1 MTPEQLLVRVAGGD
15 RAAYADL
22 YAQLAPTVH
31 SALANQLRSAPALV
45 DEAMQETWLRVWRH
59 ARRYD
64 ARVGPAIAWILS
76 IARNEARRQI
86 ARRPDALELVEDQ
99 NAQFVEQAMPD
110 ELPER
115 LKALP
120 LDDLDLQICYLAF
133 YLDHTQAEMA
143 ERLGLPLGTL
153 KGRMRRILRVMK
165 EHLDD

>member
-1 MTPEQLLVRVAGGD
+1 MTPEALLARVAGGD

-22 YAQLAPTVH
+22 YAKLAPTVQ
-31 SALANQLRSAPALV
+31 SALGNQLRTAPSLV

-64 ARVGPAIAWILS
+64 PRVGLAIAWILS

-86 ARRPDALELVEDQ
+86 SRRPDAVELIEDR
-99 NAQFVEQAMPD
+99 NGAIEQSLPD

-120 LDDLDLQICYLAF
+120 LDDLDLTICYLAF

-143 ERLGLPLGTL
+143 ERLNLPLGTL